1 MHIKFMAHGTGSGSA
16 AASYL
21 MAEKDHKGEKREAV
35 EVLRGNPEE
44 LGKLIDS
51 LHFVQRYTSGVIA
64 FAPDDKPTRED
75 VDKLLTEFEKTAFAG
90 LEGNQYSWAAV
101 RHDEPEGGCHVHVI
115 AARVELQ
122 SGKSLNIA
130 PPGWESTFDHLRDAW
145 NYEKNWAR
153 PDDPLRSRLV
163 APMAKDIHRSESP
176 KEAIN
181 EWLTAQVEAGQI
193 SNRQDVLEALNGIG
207 KINRVNPQYI
217 SVILEDGQKPIRLK
231 GAIYAEQF
239 SVSAILEAHSAAR
252 DGQGRDSGANREAAE
267 RAREQLQRAIER
279 RAQYNQGRYERA
291 PERDQPAIEL
301 SHPTNT
307 QSLSSATRSI
317 SELMPIDRVRS
328 RRLELVDDHRSESE
342 NGGSRSGRSSD
353 QATDSRIDDRVLQ
366 HASGQSEMQL
376 EQEIDE
382 PKRKPKSKLQLD
394 RERANGIL
402 EAISRVTAETR
413 QNLNIVEQ
421 GAAQR
426 TRANEQYAAADQP
439 ASRIAGAIRELADRI
454 NKSFERARE
463 LVREK
468 LTEITKFEDQRRGKD
483 SGLNR

>member
-44 LGKLIDS
+44 VGKLIDS

-75 VDKLLTEFEKTAFAG
+75 VDKLLIEFEKTAFAG

-163 APMAKDIHRSESP
+163 APTAKDIHRSKSP

-181 EWLTAQVEAGQI
+181 EWLMIQVEKGQI
-193 SNRQDVLEALNGIG
+193 SDRNGVLDALRGIG
-207 KINRVNPQYI
+207 TINRVNPQYI

-252 DGQGRDSGANREAAE
+252 DGQGSDSGANREAAE
-267 RAREQLQRAIER
+267 RAREQLQHAIER
-279 RAQYNQGRYERA
+279 RAQYNQGRYERT
-291 PERDQPAIEL
+291 PERDKPAIGL
-301 SHPTNT
+301 SQPTNT
-307 QSLSSATRSI
+307 QSLSSAIRSI
-317 SELMPIDRVRS
+317 SELMPSDRVRN
-328 RRLELVDDHRSESE
+328 RGLELVDDHRSESE
-342 NGGSRSGRSSD
+342 NGDSRSGRGTD
-353 QATDSRIDDRVLQ
+353 KTADSRIDYRVLQ

-376 EQEIDE
+376 EQKIDE
-382 PKRKPKSKLQLD
+382 PKRRPKTKLQLD

-402 EAISRVTAETR
+402 EAIGRVTAGTR
-413 QNLNIVEQ
+413 ENLAFVEQ
-421 GAAQR
+421 RAAQR
-426 TRANEQYAAADQP
+426 TRANEQHSAADQP
-439 ASRIAGAIRELADRI
+439 ASRIAGAISELADRV

-463 LVREK
+463 FVRAK
-468 LTEITKFEDQRRGKD
+468 FAEITKAEKQDNRG
-483 SGLNR
+483 SNFSR